1 MRAAPDQ
8 ATPAVTRDLAAFA
21 VGVRS
26 GDLPAEVRREAP
38 RALLNILGCM
48 LGGCDEPA
56 VLATL
61 AAAQRWS
68 GPPQASVIG
77 HAARVDVLHAALV
90 NAVSSAVLVF
100 DDTHWGTVLH
110 PSGPVAAALL
120 AVAEEKPASGAD
132 FAVALLVGIEV
143 ACRAAVML
151 AAPPAEC
158 STGFSMTGLV
168 GGIGAAA
175 AAGRLLGLDR
185 DEMEAALGTAAA
197 QGAGFRQTHSSMA
210 GYLVPAQGARA
221 GLMSAML
228 AQDGFT
234 CSPQSLEGPRGFGH
248 VFASQPNFTAA
259 LAGLGTRFELLSNTY
274 KPYPC
279 GVVIHPIIDACLEI
293 VAAASGA
300 RIDAVDIEVHP
311 LAIELTSQR
320 HPADEREV
328 QVSLY
333 HWAAAA
339 LLRGRAGLAES
350 QMAVIADP
358 AVAALRDRIEAQ
370 ARADM
375 PRQGAV
381 VRVRYADGSSREAKI
396 EVCRGSLQRP
406 MSDEDLADKFLE
418 LADRCLDATA
428 AGNLLDQC
436 LALERQRDVAA
447 FLQPFLNLAAQRHH

>member
-1 MRAAPDQ
+1 MSVATDQ

-21 VGVRS
+21 IGLRP
-26 GDLPAEVRREAP
+26 GDLPAEVSREAP

-48 LGGCDEPA
+48 LGGCDEPV

-68 GPPQASVIG
+68 GAPRASVIG

-110 PSGPVAAALL
+110 PSGPVTAALL
-120 AVAEEKPASGAD
+120 AAAEEKPVSGLD
-132 FAVALLVGIEV
+132 FGVALLVGIEV

-151 AAPPAEC
+151 ATPPAAC
-158 STGFSMTGLV
+158 SNGFSMTGLV

-175 AAGRLLGLDR
+175 AVGRLLGLDQE
-185 DEMEAALGTAAA
+185 EMEAALGTAAA

-210 GYLVPAQGARA
+210 GYLVPAQGARS

-228 AQDGFT
+228 AKDGFT
-234 CSPQSLEGPRGFGH
+234 CSPHSLEGPRGFGH
-248 VFASQPNFTAA
+248 VFAIRPNFEAA
-259 LAGLGTRFELLSNTY
+259 LAGLGTRFEVLSNSY

-293 VAAASGA
+293 AAAASGA
-300 RIDAVDIEVHP
+300 RIDAVDIEINP
-311 LAIELTSQR
+311 LAIELTNQR
-320 HPADEREV
+320 HPADEREA

-339 LLRGRAGLAES
+339 LLRGHAGIAES
-350 QMAVIADP
+350 QMVVIGDP
-358 AVAALRDRIEAQ
+358 SVAALRDRIKAQ

-375 PRQGAV
+375 SRQAAV
-381 VRVRYADGSSREAKI
+381 VRVRYVDGSRREANVQ
-396 EVCRGSLQRP
+396 VCRGSLEHP
-406 MSDEDLADKFLE
+406 MSDNDLAGKFVE
-418 LADRCLDATA
+418 LAGRRLDAA
-428 AGNLLDQC
+428 AASSLLDQC

-447 FLQPFLNLAAQRHH
+447 FLQPFFNLAARRHH

>member
-1 MRAAPDQ
+1 VTTAADQ
-8 ATPAVTRDLAAFA
+8 VTPPVTRELAAFA
-21 VGVRS
+21 VGLRPD
-26 GDLPAEVRREAP
+26 DLPAEVRREAP

-48 LGGCDEPA
+48 LGGCDEPV

-68 GPPQASVIG
+68 GPPRASVIG
-77 HAARVDVLHAALV
+77 HPVRVDVLHAALV

-100 DDTHWGTVLH
+100 DDTHLGTVLH

-120 AVAEEKPASGAD
+120 AVAEESPVSGAD
-132 FAVALLVGIEV
+132 FGTALLVGIEV

-151 AAPPAEC
+151 ATPPAHC

-175 AAGRLLGLDR
+175 AAGNLLGLDR
-185 DEMEAALGTAAA
+185 DQMEAALGTAAA

-210 GYLVPAQGARA
+210 GYVVPAQGART

-228 AQDGFT
+228 AKDGFT
-234 CSPQSLEGPRGFGH
+234 CSAQSLEGPRGFGH
-248 VFASQPNFTAA
+248 VFASHPNFAAA
-259 LAGLGTRFELLSNTY
+259 LDGLGTRFELISNTY

-293 VAAASGA
+293 AATPSAA
-300 RIDAVDIEVHP
+300 PIDAVDIEVNP
-311 LAIELTSQR
+311 LAIELTNQR

-339 LLRGRAGLAES
+339 LLRGHAGLAES
-350 QMAVIADP
+350 QMGAIADP
-358 AVAALRDRIEAQ
+358 GIAALRGGIEAHASAGISREA
-370 ARADM
+370 AR
-375 PRQGAV
+375 
-381 VRVRYADGSSREAKI
+381 VRVRYADGTSREANVK
-396 EVCRGSLQRP
+396 VCRGTVQRP
-406 MSDEDLADKFLE
+406 MSDADLAIKFRE
-418 LADRCLDATA
+418 LASRRLDTDA
-428 AGNLLDQC
+428 AEQLLEQC
-436 LALERQRDVAA
+436 LSLERQGDIASC
-447 FLQPFLNLAAQRHH
+447 LQPFLHHAAQRRH